1 MINKYRMKQIFELK
15 DISNYRSE
23 LMGWAIVWIMMLHF
37 TFNQIKPLGFIAQY
51 GFAGVEIF
59 MMVSGLGLY
68 FALDKNNDLRNY
80 YKRRLIRIFPTY
92 YIIGFF
98 ASLFLFH
105 DTLFAYLFR
114 YSTIGFWIDGPS
126 WEWYVPSIVA
136 LYIIAPFLKKIID
149 REQTTTIS
157 IICLSILAISYYIV
171 TNEIVEAK
179 DPHFFLLYRIPSF
192 IFGMICAFWIKKSTS
207 TKYFYII
214 LLIGIPCFVMLFPR
228 HHQIY
233 NFKYLSLLFLL
244 PAFTICFINLSKF
257 IKPLNPILAS
267 IGKASLEIYLIQ
279 AIFFN
284 AIISR
289 QLEISSS
296 WHDAITIALIITSSL
311 IGIIVHKIIDKS
323 GILRRI

>member
-1 MINKYRMKQIFELK
+1 MTKLFQFT
-15 DISNYRSE
+15 DISRYRSE

-68 FALDKNNDLRNY
+68 FALDKNKDLRNY

-92 YIIGFF
+92 YFIGFF

-105 DTLFAYLFR
+105 DTLFPYLFR
-114 YSTIGFWIDGPS
+114 YSTIGFWIGGPS

-136 LYIIAPFLKKIID
+136 LYIIAPFIKEIID
-149 REQTTTIS
+149 KGQTAAIL
-157 IICLSILAISYYIV
+157 IICIFIIAISYYIV
-171 TNEIVEAK
+171 SNDIVEAK
-179 DPHFFLLYRIPSF
+179 EPHFFLLYRIPAF
-192 IFGMICAFWIKKSTS
+192 ILGMICAYWIKNSTS
-207 TKYFYII
+207 TKYFYIL
-214 LLIGIPCFVMLFPR
+214 LLIGLPCFVILFPR

-233 NFKYLSLLFLL
+233 NYKYLSLSFLL

-257 IKPLNPILAS
+257 LKPLNPILAC

-284 AIISR
+284 SIISG
-289 QLEISSS
+289 QLEISSA
-296 WHDAITIALIITSSL
+296 WHDAITIALIIISSL
-311 IGIIVHKIIDKS
+311 IGIIVHKIIDMS
-323 GILRRI
+323 GILRKI